1 MRRERKMNF
10 IRVNMSAKE
19 VKIEETP
26 DEYKGIGGR
35 GLTSIMI
42 NKEVPADCDPLGPDN
57 KLIFAIG
64 MFCGTSMFNS
74 SRVSIGAKSPLTG
87 GIKEANVG
95 GNAGAAIGRLGIDA
109 IIVDGKAD
117 EGDLSILKLDLEGNA
132 ELIDA
137 NEYKGLRTYGLVEK
151 LHTRFGEKNAVLCVG
166 PAGEYR
172 MKSASIQ
179 GTDVDGHPCRAA
191 GRGGMGA
198 VMGAKGLKAVIIP
211 QGGKKADPVIDK
223 ETFSEASKAFAKL
236 VQANPFEGELL
247 PNFGTAALVAP
258 VNLMGA
264 FPSYNA
270 TKGEF
275 DGWQKVSGEALAN
288 TAKERNGQTGHVG
301 CSQCIVR
308 CSNVY
313 NDKDGNYVSS
323 SVEYETVWSMGGM
336 TGIDDLDTI
345 ARLDFLCD
353 DIGLDT
359 MNTGVAISVAMDAGY
374 KEFGDKE
381 AAIEILEEIAKGS
394 EIGRIFGNGP
404 VGVGK
409 HFNNTRVAAVK
420 NQSIAAYDPR
430 AMIGNGITFAT
441 STMGAD
447 HTSGNM
453 VAMYLGHI
461 LDPLNKEGQI
471 ENSREN
477 QIFCAA
483 ADSMGL
489 CLFVMYSIAS
499 PEAKEM
505 FTKLVNARLG
515 STWAVDDF
523 RDLGIRILKAEKEF
537 NKKAGLTKDDD
548 RLPEFFYKE
557 PLPPHN
563 VVFPFTEE
571 EIDSTYNF

>member
-1 MRRERKMNF
+1 MNF
-10 IRVNMSAKE
+10 IRVNMNDKT
-19 VKIEETP
+19 VNIEKMP
-26 DEYKGIGGR
+26 DEYVGIGGR
-35 GLTSIMI
+35 GLTSIML

-57 KLIFAIG
+57 KLIFATG

-74 SRVSIGAKSPLTG
+74 SRVSVGAKSPLTG

-95 GNAGAAIGRLGIDA
+95 GTAGAAIGRLGIAA

-117 EGDLSILKLDLEGNA
+117 GGGLSILKLDLEGNA

-137 NEYKGLRTYGLVEK
+137 SEYKGMRTYELVEK
-151 LHTRFGEKNAVLCVG
+151 LHEKYGDKNAVLCIG
-166 PAGEYR
+166 PAGEYN

-179 GTDVDGHPCRAA
+179 SSDTDKRPCRAA
-191 GRGGMGA
+191 GRGGLGA

-211 QGGKKADPVIDK
+211 QGGKKTDPVVDK
-223 ETFSEASKAFAKL
+223 EKFNQATKAFADLIK
-236 VQANPFEGELL
+236 ANPFEGELL
-247 PNFGTAALVAP
+247 PNFGTPALVAP

-264 FPSYNA
+264 FPCYNA

-275 DGWQKVSGEALAN
+275 EGWQKISGEALAN
-288 TAKERNGQTGHVG
+288 TIKERGGQTGHVG
-301 CSQCIVR
+301 CSQCIIR
-308 CSNVY
+308 CSNVF
-313 NDKDGNYVSS
+313 NDKNGKYVSS
-323 SVEYETVWSMGGM
+323 SIEYETVWSMGGM

-359 MNTGVAISVAMDAGY
+359 MNTGVAIAVGMDSGY
-374 KEFGDKE
+374 REFGDKE
-381 AAIEILEEIAKGS
+381 GAVEIMEEIAKGS

-404 VGVGK
+404 VEVGK
-409 HFNNTRVAAVK
+409 HFNNPRVAAVK

-430 AMIGNGITFAT
+430 GMIGNGITFAT

-461 LDPLNKEGQI
+461 LDPLKKEGQI

-477 QIFCAA
+477 QIFCAM

-489 CLFVMYSIAS
+489 CLFAMYSIAS
-499 PEAKEM
+499 PDAKQM
-505 FTKLVNARLG
+505 FIDLVNARLG
-515 STWAVDDF
+515 SSWVVDDL
-523 RDLGIRILKAEKEF
+523 RDLGVRILKAEKEF
-537 NKKAGLTKDDD
+537 NKNAGLTKDDD

-571 EIDSTYNF
+571 EIDSTHNF

>member
-1 MRRERKMNF
+1 MNF
-10 IRVNMSAKE
+10 IRVNMNDKT
-19 VKIEETP
+19 VKVEAMP
-26 DEYKGIGGR
+26 DEYFGIGGR

-42 NKEVPADCDPLGPDN
+42 NNEVPADCDPLGPDN
-57 KLIFAIG
+57 KLIFATG

-74 SRVSIGAKSPLTG
+74 SRVSVGAKSPLTG

-95 GNAGAAIGRLGIDA
+95 GTAGTAIGKLGIAA

-137 NEYKGLRTYGLVEK
+137 GAYKGMRTYELVEK
-151 LHTRFGEKNAVLCVG
+151 LHAEYGEKNSVLCIG
-166 PAGEYR
+166 PAGEYN

-179 GTDVDGHPCRAA
+179 SSDTDKRPCRAA

-198 VMGAKGLKAVIIP
+198 VMGSKGLKAVIIP
-211 QGGKKADPVIDK
+211 QGGKKADPVVDK
-223 ETFSEASKAFAKL
+223 EAFSEATKAFAELIK
-236 VQANPFEGELL
+236 ANPFEGELL
-247 PNFGTAALVAP
+247 PNFGTPALVAP

-275 DGWQKVSGEALAN
+275 EGWQKISGEALAN
-288 TAKERNGQTGHVG
+288 TIKERGGQTGHVG
-301 CSQCIVR
+301 CSQCIIR
-308 CSNVY
+308 CSNVF
-313 NDKDGNYVSS
+313 NDKDGKYVSS
-323 SVEYETVWSMGGM
+323 SVEYETIWSMGGM

-359 MNTGVAISVAMDAGY
+359 MNTGVAIAVAMDSGY

-381 AAIEILEEIAKGS
+381 GAVEIMEEIAKGS
-394 EIGRIFGNGP
+394 EIGHVFGNGP
-404 VGVGK
+404 VSVGA
-409 HFNNTRVAAVK
+409 HFNNPRIAAVK

-430 AMIGNGITFAT
+430 GMIGNGITYAT
-441 STMGAD
+441 SPMGAD

-453 VAMYLGHI
+453 VALYLGHI
-461 LDPLNKEGQI
+461 LDPLKKEGQI
-471 ENSREN
+471 ENSRAN
-477 QIFCAA
+477 QIFSAA

-489 CLFVMYSIAS
+489 CLFAMYSVAS
-499 PEAKEM
+499 PDAQEM
-505 FTKLVNARLG
+505 FIKLVNARLG
-515 STWAVDDF
+515 SSWTVEDLPS
-523 RDLGIRILKAEKEF
+523 LGIRILKAEKEF

-571 EIDSTYNF
+571 EIDSTHNF

>member
-1 MRRERKMNF
+1 MNF
-10 IRVNMSAKE
+10 IRVNMNDKTVE
-19 VKIEETP
+19 IEGMP
-26 DEYKGIGGR
+26 DEYIGTGGR

-42 NKEVPADCDPLGPDN
+42 NNEVPADCDPLGPDN
-57 KLIFAIG
+57 KLIFSIG

-95 GNAGAAIGRLGIDA
+95 GTAGAAIGRLAIAA

-137 NEYKGLRTYGLVEK
+137 GEYKGLRTYELVEN
-151 LHTRFGEKNAVLCVG
+151 LHAKFGEKNAVLCIG
-166 PAGEYR
+166 PAGEYK

-179 GTDVDGHPCRAA
+179 GSDVDKHPCRAA
-191 GRGGMGA
+191 GRGGLGA

-211 QGGKKADPVIDK
+211 QGGKKAAPVIDK
-223 ETFSEASKAFAKL
+223 DTFSEASKAFANL
-236 VQANPFEGELL
+236 VKANPFEGELL
-247 PNFGTAALVAP
+247 PAFGTSALVAP
-258 VNLMGA
+258 VNSMGA

-275 DGWQKVSGEALAN
+275 EGWQKISGEALAN
-288 TAKERNGQTGHVG
+288 TIKERNGQTGHVG
-301 CSQCIVR
+301 CSQCIIR

-323 SVEYETVWSMGGM
+323 AVEYETIWSMGGM

-359 MNTGVAISVAMDAGY
+359 MNTGVAIAVAMDAGY

-381 AAIEILEEIAKGS
+381 AAIEIMEEIAKGS
-394 EIGRIFGNGP
+394 DIGKVFGNGP
-404 VGVGK
+404 VEVGK
-409 HFNNTRVAAVK
+409 HFNNARVAAVK

-430 AMIGNGITFAT
+430 GMIGNGITFAT

-453 VAMYLGHI
+453 VALYLGQI
-461 LDPLNKEGQI
+461 LDPLKKDGQI
-471 ENSREN
+471 EGSREN

-489 CLFVMYSIAS
+489 CLFAMYSVAT

-515 STWAVDDF
+515 SNWEVDDF
-523 RDLGIRILKAEKEF
+523 RNLGIRILKAEKDF
-537 NKKAGLTKDDD
+537 NKKAGLTKNDD

>member
-1 MRRERKMNF
+1 MNF
-10 IRVNMSAKE
+10 IKVNMSSKKVE
-19 VKIEETP
+19 IVETP
-26 DEYKGIGGR
+26 DKYKGIGGR
-35 GLTSIMI
+35 GLTSIML
-42 NKEVPADCDPLGPDN
+42 NEDVPAECDPLGPDN

-95 GNAGAAIGRLGIDA
+95 GTAGAAIGRLGIDA

-117 EGDLSILKLDLEGNA
+117 EGDLNILKLDLEGNA
-132 ELIDA
+132 ELIGA
-137 NEYKGLRTYGLVEK
+137 NEYKGMRTYELVEK
-151 LHTRFGEKNAVLCVG
+151 LHAKFGEKNAVLCVG
-166 PAGEYR
+166 PAGEYK

-179 GTDVDGHPCRAA
+179 GSDVDNHPCRAA
-191 GRGGMGA
+191 GRGGLGA

-223 ETFSEASKAFAKL
+223 DVFSEASKAFAKL
-236 VQANPFEGELL
+236 IQASPFEGELL
-247 PNFGTAALVAP
+247 PNFGTSALVAP
-258 VNLMGA
+258 VNSMGA

-275 DGWQKVSGEALAN
+275 EGWQKISGEALAN
-288 TAKERNGQTGHVG
+288 TVKERNGQTGHVG

-323 SVEYETVWSMGGM
+323 SVEYETIWSMGGM

-359 MNTGVAISVAMDAGY
+359 MNTGVGIAVAMDAGY

-381 AAIEILEEIAKGS
+381 AAIEIMEEIAKGS
-394 EIGRIFGNGP
+394 EIGHIFGNGP
-404 VGVGK
+404 AEVGK
-409 HFNNTRVAAVK
+409 HFNNARVAVVK

-453 VAMYLGHI
+453 VAMYLGQI
-461 LDPLNKEGQI
+461 LDPMNKEGQI
-471 ENSREN
+471 EGSREN
-477 QIFCAA
+477 QIFSAA

-489 CLFVMYSIAS
+489 CLFPMYSIAS
-499 PEAKEM
+499 PEAMEM
-505 FTKLVNARLG
+505 FIKLINARLG
-515 STWAVDDF
+515 SSWAADDF
-523 RDLGIRILKAEKEF
+523 RSLGIRILKAEKEF
-537 NKKAGLTKDDD
+537 NKKAGLTKNDD

-571 EIDSTYNF
+571 EIDSTHDF

>member
-1 MRRERKMNF
+1 MNF
-10 IRVNMSAKE
+10 IKVNMSNKTI
-19 VKIEETP
+19 KIEGMP
-26 DEYKGIGGR
+26 DEYIGIGGR

-42 NKEVPADCDPLGPDN
+42 NKDVPADCDPLGPDN
-57 KLIFAIG
+57 KLIFATG

-95 GNAGAAIGRLGIDA
+95 GTAGAAIGKLAIAA

-117 EGDLSILKLDLEGNA
+117 EGDLSILKLDIEGNA

-137 NEYKGLRTYGLVEK
+137 NEYKGMRTYELVEK
-151 LHTRFGEKNAVLCVG
+151 LHAKYGEKNAVLCIG
-166 PAGEYR
+166 PAGEYK

-179 GTDVDGHPCRAA
+179 GSDVDKRPCRAA

-198 VMGAKGLKAVIIP
+198 VMGSKGLKAVIIP
-211 QGGKKADPVIDK
+211 QGGKKADPVVDK
-223 ETFSEASKAFAKL
+223 DTFSAATKEFAKL
-236 VQANPFEGELL
+236 VKSNPFEGELL
-247 PNFGTAALVAP
+247 PTFGTPALVAP

-264 FPSYNA
+264 FPCYNA

-275 DGWQKVSGEALAN
+275 EGWQKISGEALAN
-288 TAKERNGQTGHVG
+288 TIKERGGQTGHVG
-301 CSQCIVR
+301 CSQCIIR
-308 CSNVY
+308 CSNVF
-313 NDKDGNYVSS
+313 NDKDGKYVSS
-323 SVEYETVWSMGGM
+323 SIEYETIWSMGGM

-359 MNTGVAISVAMDAGY
+359 MNTGVAIAVAMDAGY

-381 AAIEILEEIAKGS
+381 APIEIMEEIAKGS
-394 EIGRIFGNGP
+394 EIGQIFGNGP
-404 VGVGK
+404 SEVGK
-409 HFNNTRVAAVK
+409 HFNNPRVAAVK

-430 AMIGNGITFAT
+430 GMIGNGITFAT

-447 HTSGNM
+447 HTAGNM
-453 VAMYLGHI
+453 VAMYLGHV
-461 LDPLNKEGQI
+461 LDPLKKEGQI
-471 ENSREN
+471 EGSREN
-477 QIFCAA
+477 QISCAA

-489 CLFVMYSIAS
+489 CMFAMYSIS
-499 PEAKEM
+499 TPEAKEM
-505 FTKLVNARLG
+505 FIKLVNARLG
-515 STWAVDDF
+515 SNWVVDDL
-523 RDLGIRILKAEKEF
+523 RNLGVSILKAEIDF
-537 NKKAGLTKDDD
+537 NKKAGLTKNDD
-548 RLPEFFYKE
+548 RLPEFFLKE

-571 EIDSTYNF
+571 ELDTTLDF

>member
-1 MRRERKMNF
+1 MNF
-10 IRVNMSAKE
+10 IRVNMNDKT
-19 VKIEETP
+19 VKIEGVPE
-26 DEYKGIGGR
+26 EYFGIGGR

-42 NKEVPADCDPLGPDN
+42 NNEVPADCDPLGPDN
-57 KLIFAIG
+57 KLIFATG

-74 SRVSIGAKSPLTG
+74 SRVSVGAKSPLTG

-95 GNAGAAIGRLGIDA
+95 GTAGAAIGKLGIAA

-117 EGDLSILKLDLEGNA
+117 EGDLSILKFDIEGNA
-132 ELIDA
+132 ELMDA
-137 NEYKGLRTYGLVEK
+137 GAYKGMRTYELVEK
-151 LHTRFGEKNAVLCVG
+151 LHAEYGEKNAVLCIG
-166 PAGEYR
+166 PAGEYN

-179 GTDVDGHPCRAA
+179 GSDTDKHPCRAA
-191 GRGGMGA
+191 GRGGLGA
-198 VMGAKGLKAVIIP
+198 VMGAKGLKAVIVP
-211 QGGKKADPVIDK
+211 QGGKKADPLVDK
-223 ETFSEASKAFAKL
+223 EAFGEATKAFADLIK
-236 VQANPFEGELL
+236 ANPFEGELL
-247 PNFGTAALVAP
+247 PNFGTPALVAP

-275 DGWQKVSGEALAN
+275 EGWQKISGEALAN
-288 TAKERNGQTGHVG
+288 TIKERGGQTGHVG
-301 CSQCIVR
+301 CSQCIIR
-308 CSNVY
+308 CSNVF

-359 MNTGVAISVAMDAGY
+359 MNTGVAIAVAMDSGY
-374 KEFGDKE
+374 KELGDKE
-381 AAIEILEEIAKGS
+381 GAIEIMEEIAKGS
-394 EIGRIFGNGP
+394 EIGHVFGNGP
-404 VGVGK
+404 VSAGK
-409 HFNNTRVAAVK
+409 HFNNPRVAAVK

-430 AMIGNGITFAT
+430 GMIGNGITYAT
-441 STMGAD
+441 SPMGAD

-453 VAMYLGHI
+453 VALYLGHI
-461 LDPLNKEGQI
+461 LDPLKKEGQI
-471 ENSREN
+471 ENSRGN

-489 CLFVMYSIAS
+489 CIFAMYSIAT
-499 PEAKEM
+499 PEAQEM
-505 FTKLVNARLG
+505 FIKLVNARLG
-515 STWAVDDF
+515 ASWTVDDLPK
-523 RDLGIRILKAEKEF
+523 LGTRILEAELEF
-537 NKKAGLTKDDD
+537 NKKAGLTREDD

-571 EIDSTYNF
+571 EIDSTHNS

>member
-1 MRRERKMNF
+1 MNF
-10 IRVNMSAKE
+10 IRVNMNDKT
-19 VKIEETP
+19 VKIEGMP
-26 DEYKGIGGR
+26 DEYIGIGGR

-42 NKEVPADCDPLGPDN
+42 NNEVPADCDPLGPDN
-57 KLIFAIG
+57 KLIFSIG

-95 GNAGAAIGRLGIDA
+95 GTAGAAIGRLGIAA

-117 EGDLSILKLDLEGNA
+117 EGDLSILKVDLEGNA
-132 ELIDA
+132 ELIDSG
-137 NEYKGLRTYGLVEK
+137 EYKGMRTYELVEN
-151 LHTRFGEKNAVLCVG
+151 LHAKFGEKNAVLCIG
-166 PAGEYR
+166 PAGEHK

-179 GTDVDGHPCRAA
+179 GSDVDKHPCRAA
-191 GRGGMGA
+191 GRGGLGA
-198 VMGAKGLKAVIIP
+198 VMGSKGLKAVIIA
-211 QGGKKADPVIDK
+211 QGGKKASPVIDK
-223 ETFSEASKAFAKL
+223 DTFSENSKAFADL
-236 VQANPFEGELL
+236 VKANPFEGELL
-247 PNFGTAALVAP
+247 PNFGTSALVAP
-258 VNLMGA
+258 VNSMGA

-275 DGWQKVSGEALAN
+275 EGWQKISGEALAN
-288 TAKERNGQTGHVG
+288 TIKERNGQTGHVG
-301 CSQCIVR
+301 CSQCIIR

-313 NDKDGNYVSS
+313 NDKDGKYVSS
-323 SVEYETVWSMGGM
+323 SVEYETIWSMGGM

-359 MNTGVAISVAMDAGY
+359 MNTGVAIAVAMDAGY

-381 AAIEILEEIAKGS
+381 APIEIMEEIAKGS
-394 EIGRIFGNGP
+394 EIGQVFGNGP
-404 VGVGK
+404 VEVGK

-430 AMIGNGITFAT
+430 AMIGNGVTFAT

-461 LDPLNKEGQI
+461 LDPMKKEGQI

-489 CLFVMYSIAS
+489 CLFAMYSVAS
-499 PEAKEM
+499 PEAMEM
-505 FTKLVNARLG
+505 FIKLVNARLG
-515 STWAVDDF
+515 SNWAADDF
-523 RDLGIRILKAEKEF
+523 RNLGIRILKAEKEF
-537 NKKAGLTKDDD
+537 NKNAGLTKDDD

-563 VVFPFTEE
+563 VVFPFTVEE
-571 EIDSTYNF
+571 LDSTYNF

>member
-1 MRRERKMNF
+1 MIMNF
-10 IRVNMSAKE
+10 IKVDMSSKTVNVEGM
-19 VKIEETP
+19 P
-26 DEYKGIGGR
+26 DEYKGVGGR

-57 KLIFAIG
+57 KLIFATGI
-64 MFCGTSMFNS
+64 FCGTTMFNS

-87 GIKEANVG
+87 GIKESNTG
-95 GNAGAAIGRLGIDA
+95 GTAGAALGKLGIAA

-132 ELIDA
+132 ELISA
-137 NEYKGLRTYGLVEK
+137 AEYKGMRTYALAEK
-151 LHTRFGEKNAVLCVG
+151 LFAKYGDKNAILCIG
-166 PAGEYR
+166 PAGEYG

-179 GTDVDGHPCRAA
+179 CTDVDKHPCRAA
-191 GRGGMGA
+191 GRGGLGA
-198 VMGAKGLKAVIIP
+198 VMGAKGLKAVIVP
-211 QGGKKADPVIDK
+211 QGGKKADPVVDK
-223 ETFSEASKAFAKL
+223 DTFSAASKEFAKL
-236 VQANPFEGELL
+236 VKANPFEGELL
-247 PNFGTAALVAP
+247 PAFGTPALVAP

-264 FPSYNA
+264 FPCYNA

-275 DGWQKVSGEALAN
+275 EGWQKISGEALAN
-288 TAKERNGQTGHVG
+288 TIKERGGQVGHIG
-301 CSQCIVR
+301 CSQCIIR
-308 CSNVY
+308 CSNVF

-323 SVEYETVWSMGGM
+323 AVEYETVWSMGGM

-359 MNTGVAISVAMDAGY
+359 MNTGVAIAVAMDSGY
-374 KEFGDKE
+374 RKFGDKE
-381 AAIEILEEIAKGS
+381 APIEIMEEIAKGS
-394 EIGRIFGNGP
+394 EMGKIFGNGP
-404 VGVGK
+404 SAVGK
-409 HFNNTRVAAVK
+409 HFNNPRIAAVK

-430 AMIGNGITFAT
+430 GMIGNGITFST
-441 STMGAD
+441 STMGGD

-453 VAMYLGHI
+453 VAMYLGHV
-461 LDPLNKEGQI
+461 LDPLKKEGQI

-483 ADSMGL
+483 SDSMGL
-489 CLFVMYSIAS
+489 CLFAMYSAQA
-499 PEAKEM
+499 PEANEL
-505 FTKLVNARLG
+505 FVKLVNARLG
-515 STWAVDDF
+515 SNWTRDDF
-523 RDLGIRILKAEKEF
+523 RNLGIRILKAEREF
-537 NKKAGLTKDDD
+537 NKKAGLTKKDD

-571 EIDSTYNF
+571 EIDSTFSFLN

>member
-1 MRRERKMNF
+1 MNF
-10 IRVNMSAKE
+10 IRVNMSKKT
-19 VKIEETP
+19 VKIEDMP
-26 DEYKGIGGR
+26 GEYKGIGGR

-57 KLIFAIG
+57 KLIFATGI
-64 MFCGTSMFNS
+64 FCGTSMFNS

-87 GIKEANVG
+87 GIKETNVG
-95 GNAGAAIGRLGIDA
+95 GTAGAAIGRLAIAA
-109 IIVDGKAD
+109 IIVEGKAD
-117 EGDLSILKLDLEGNA
+117 EGNLNILKLDPEGNA

-137 NEYKGLRTYGLVEK
+137 GEYRGMRTYELVEK
-151 LHTRFGEKNAVLCVG
+151 LLARFGEKNAVLCIG
-166 PAGEYR
+166 PAGEFK

-179 GTDVDGHPCRAA
+179 GSDVDKHPCRAA
-191 GRGGMGA
+191 GRGGLGA
-198 VMGAKGLKAVIIP
+198 VMGAKGLKAVVIP
-211 QGGKKADPVIDK
+211 QGGKRASPIIDK
-223 ETFSEASKAFAKL
+223 QAFSEATKAFADLIK
-236 VQANPFEGELL
+236 ANPFEGELL
-247 PNFGTAALVAP
+247 PGFGTAALVAP
-258 VNLMGA
+258 VNSMGA

-270 TKGEF
+270 TRGEF
-275 DGWQKVSGEALAN
+275 EGWQRIGGEELAS
-288 TAKERNGQTGHVG
+288 TIKERNGQTGHVG
-301 CSQCIVR
+301 CSQCMIR
-308 CSNVY
+308 CSNVF

-323 SVEYETVWSMGGM
+323 SIEYETIWSMGGM

-359 MNTGVAISVAMDAGY
+359 MNTGVAIAVAMDAGY

-381 AAIEILEEIAKGS
+381 AAIEIMKEIAKGS

-404 VGVGK
+404 VEVGK
-409 HFNNTRVAAVK
+409 HFDNARVAAVK

-430 AMIGNGITFAT
+430 AMVGNGITFAT

-453 VAMYLGHI
+453 VALYLGHI
-461 LDPLNKEGQI
+461 LDPLKKDGQI
-471 ENSREN
+471 EYSREN

-489 CLFVMYSIAS
+489 CLFAMYSIAT

-515 STWAVDDF
+515 SNWVSDDF
-523 RDLGIRILKAEKEF
+523 RNLGIRILKAEKEF
-537 NKKAGLTKDDD
+537 NKKAGLTNDDD

>member
-1 MRRERKMNF
+1 MNF
-10 IRVNMSAKE
+10 IRVNMNDKSI
-19 VKIEETP
+19 KIEDMPE
-26 DEYKGIGGR
+26 EYTGVGGR

-57 KLIFAIG
+57 KLIFAVG

-74 SRVSIGAKSPLTG
+74 SRVSVGAKSPLTG

-95 GNAGAAIGRLGIDA
+95 GTAGAAIGRLGIGA
-109 IIVDGKAD
+109 IIVDGKAA

-137 NEYKGLRTYGLVEK
+137 GKYKGMRTYELVEK
-151 LHTRFGEKNAVLCVG
+151 LHAEYGDKNAVLCIG
-166 PAGEYR
+166 PAGEYN

-179 GTDVDGHPCRAA
+179 SSDTDKRPCRAA
-191 GRGGMGA
+191 GRGGLGA

-211 QGGKKADPVIDK
+211 QGGKKTDPLADKD
-223 ETFSEASKAFAKL
+223 TFSKATKAFADLIK
-236 VQANPFEGELL
+236 ANPFEGELL
-247 PNFGTAALVAP
+247 PNFGTPALVAP

-264 FPSYNA
+264 FPCYNA

-275 DGWQKVSGEALAN
+275 EGWQKISGEALAN
-288 TAKERNGQTGHVG
+288 TIKERGGQTGHVG
-301 CSQCIVR
+301 CSQCIIR

-313 NDKDGNYVSS
+313 NDKNGKYVSS
-323 SVEYETVWSMGGM
+323 SIEYETVWSMGGM
-336 TGIDDLDTI
+336 TAIDDLDTI

-359 MNTGVAISVAMDAGY
+359 MNTGVAIAVAMDAGY

-381 AAIEILEEIAKGS
+381 GAIEIMEEIAKGS
-394 EIGRIFGNGP
+394 KMGKIFGDGP
-404 VGVGK
+404 SAVGK
-409 HFNNTRVAAVK
+409 HFNHHRVAAVK
-420 NQSIAAYDPR
+420 NQAIAAYDPR
-430 AMIGNGITFAT
+430 GMIGNGVTFAT

-461 LDPLNKEGQI
+461 LDPLKKEGQI

-477 QIFCAA
+477 QIFCAM

-489 CLFVMYSIAS
+489 CLFAMYSIAS
-499 PEAKEM
+499 PDAKQM
-505 FTKLVNARLG
+505 FIDLVNARLG
-515 STWAVDDF
+515 SNWAVDDL
-523 RDLGIRILKAEKEF
+523 RELGVRILKAEKEF
-537 NKKAGLTKDDD
+537 NKKAGLTKADD
-548 RLPEFFYKE
+548 RLPEFFLKE

-563 VVFPFTEE
+563 VVFPFTDEE
-571 EIDSTYNF
+571 LDSTHEFLNI